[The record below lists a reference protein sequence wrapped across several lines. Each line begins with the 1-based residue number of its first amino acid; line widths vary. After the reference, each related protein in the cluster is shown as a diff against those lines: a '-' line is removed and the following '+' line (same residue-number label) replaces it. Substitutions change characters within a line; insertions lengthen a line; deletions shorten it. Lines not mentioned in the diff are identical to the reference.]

1 MGSVERDRDCD
12 KSRED
17 SEPFIFSPKRRNFI
31 ATTAAAA
38 NAKSYAFD
46 DRNAGSYL

>member
-17 SEPFIFSPKRRNFI
+17 SEPSHLAPRGETLLQLEPLLTLSHTPSMIGIF
-31 ATTAAAA
+31 
-38 NAKSYAFD
+38 
-46 DRNAGSYL
+46 AGTN